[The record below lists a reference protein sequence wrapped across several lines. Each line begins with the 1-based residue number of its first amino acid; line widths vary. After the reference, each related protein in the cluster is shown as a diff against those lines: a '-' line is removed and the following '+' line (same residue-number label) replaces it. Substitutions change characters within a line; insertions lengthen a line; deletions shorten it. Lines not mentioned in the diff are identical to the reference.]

1 MNGKMPES
9 SIIKYMVRLKFNIEG
24 VVEKADVIGAIFG
37 QTEGLFGPEL
47 NLNELQKNWK
57 IGRIEINLTSK
68 NDQTYGEVLIPS
80 STDITTAALLAAAV
94 ESVDKVGPCA
104 ARFQLVEIEDVRA
117 SKRKL
122 ISDRAKEIL
131 KMWSAKSTSEGEE
144 LVREVTEAAKP
155 GRIASYGPEGLP
167 AGPGMFNAE
176 TVILVEGRA
185 DVLNLLRAGVDNTLA
200 VEGAKIPDSVIKL
213 AKERNLIAFLDGD
226 RGGDLIQKELQQVA
240 KVSRVYRAPAGK
252 EVEELTPVELLDI
265 LQGRREERREER
277 REARREERR
286 EEPREELPSPPPRV
300 AVPKPTIKLPEKLG
314 GKLKDIF
321 PDLKDSL
328 EAYILDEELNV
339 LGHLPVSELA
349 ASLAGFKGAKHIV
362 FDGIVT
368 QRLVDAAAKA
378 GVTTIIGYKVSD
390 AIKKPDGSIIET
402 FSSVGLA

>member
-1 MNGKMPES
+1 
-9 SIIKYMVRLKFNIEG
+9 MVRLKFNIEG

-57 IGRIEINLTSK
+57 IGRIEISLNSR
-68 NDQTYGEVLIPS
+68 NDNTFGEVLIPS

-94 ESVDKVGPCA
+94 ESVDKVGPCT
-104 ARFQLVEIEDVRA
+104 ARFQLAEIEDVRA
-117 SKRKL
+117 SKRK
-122 ISDRAKEIL
+122 IIGDRAKEIL
-131 KMWSAKSTSEGEE
+131 KVWSAKSTSEGEE
-144 LVREVTEAAKP
+144 LIREVTEAAKP

-167 AGPGMFNAE
+167 AGPGMFNAP

-185 DVLNLLRAGVDNTLA
+185 DVLNLLRAGIDNTLA

-240 KVSRVYRAPAGK
+240 KVSRVYRAPPGK
-252 EVEELTPVELLDI
+252 EVEDLTPVELLEI
-265 LQGRREERREER
+265 LQARKEERREERREER
-277 REARREERR
+277 KEEQPAPA
-286 EEPREELPSPPPRV
+286 PRPV
-300 AVPKPTIKLPEKLG
+300 APKPTVKLPEKLG
-314 GKLKDIF
+314 AKLKEIF

-328 EAYILDEELNV
+328 EAFILDDELNM

-349 ASLAGFKGAKHIV
+349 TSLEGFKGAKDIV

-368 QRLVDAAAKA
+368 QRLVDVSVKA
-378 GVTTIIGYKVSD
+378 GVSIIIGYKVSD
-390 AIKKPDGSIIET
+390 AIKKPDGMTIET
-402 FSSVGLA
+402 FTSVGLA

>member
-1 MNGKMPES
+1 MPES

-57 IGRIEINLTSK
+57 IGRIEINLNSR
-68 NDQTYGEVLIPS
+68 NDQTFGEVLIPS

-104 ARFQLVEIEDVRA
+104 ARFQLGEIEDVRA

-131 KMWSAKSTSEGEE
+131 KIWSAKSTSEGEE
-144 LVREVTEAAKP
+144 MIREVTEAAKP

-167 AGPGMFNAE
+167 AGPGMFNAD

-213 AKERNLIAFLDGD
+213 AKERNLFAFLDGD

-240 KVSRVYRAPAGK
+240 KVSKVFRAPPGK
-252 EVEELTPVELLDI
+252 EVEDLTPVELLDI
-265 LQGRREERREER
+265 LHGKREERREVRREERREEQP
-277 REARREERR
+277 APA
-286 EEPREELPSPPPRV
+286 PRPV
-300 AVPKPTIKLPEKLG
+300 APKPTVKLPEKLG
-314 GKLKDIF
+314 AKLKEVF

-328 EAYILDEELNV
+328 EGFILDEELNV

-349 ASLAGFKGAKHIV
+349 TSLEGFKGAKHII

-368 QRLVDAAAKA
+368 QRLVEIAAKA
-378 GVTTIIGYKVSD
+378 GVSTIIGYKVSD
-390 AIKKPDGSIIET
+390 AIKKPDGMVIES
-402 FSSVGLA
+402 FGSVGLA

>member
-1 MNGKMPES
+1 
-9 SIIKYMVRLKFNIEG
+9 
-24 VVEKADVIGAIFG
+24 
-37 QTEGLFGPEL
+37 
-47 NLNELQKNWK
+47 
-57 IGRIEINLTSK
+57 
-68 NDQTYGEVLIPS
+68 
-80 STDITTAALLAAAV
+80 
-94 ESVDKVGPCA
+94 
-104 ARFQLVEIEDVRA
+104 
-117 SKRKL
+117 
-122 ISDRAKEIL
+122 
-131 KMWSAKSTSEGEE
+131 
-144 LVREVTEAAKP
+144 
-155 GRIASYGPEGLP
+155 
-167 AGPGMFNAE
+167 
-176 TVILVEGRA
+176 VILVEGRA

-300 AVPKPTIKLPEKLG
+300 AIPKPTIKLPEKLG

-402 FSSVGLA
+402 FSSAGLA